1 MKRITIVLGII
12 LLFAGCKK
20 DAIFEKGNAMYAENG
35 AINEFDS
42 VVNPDSNENPTG
54 TDIGPLFNDV
64 VSSLCLTWDEQFYL
78 NNEIFYPESELGALT
93 TEDWG
98 NTSIGVDAVWN
109 NYYLALAN
117 IHDIDQRLDEMCTTS
132 GDNEID
138 DKVRAQLTI
147 IEAYK
152 TFKVTDMFG
161 DIPYSEAGYI
171 WYDTESNRKPKYDS
185 QESIY
190 KTLLSELVWAREI
203 LNSSTATTSL
213 GNPYY
218 SLGSYDV
225 LYHND
230 YNKWAKIAN
239 SLILRHGMRMYHKD
253 PAFADTLLQTAFNK
267 PAIDDYYYVGGAF
280 ALWPQALGSQFGD
293 QGWSFREHKNL
304 RMGETVFAQ
313 MSKPTDSIDNEIF
326 DPRVYIFFDT
336 NNKTADY
343 PEGAW
348 RAFPQIR
355 DENTPTEGGTPYS
368 SARDKNYGFK
378 GPACLYSPFNFYL
391 IRDHVFV
398 PQIMMSAAEVCFI
411 KAEMIAKGVV
421 PGALSGPPGSGSA
434 EDYILNGIKHS
445 FLMWLQLPIY
455 APDDITYKYVYPELQ
470 AILDGGDLWSIAD
483 SKASQIL
490 YEISWAN
497 YPDFDGSLNSYL
509 ELIYQ
514 QRWLD
519 LFRQPNEAWSLARR
533 TKDSGAT
540 TPTTIDHQKLVT
552 YRLPYPKSEVTY
564 NYDNYNEQVKKM
576 SHGDTKETKVWWM
589 EDSSTSYLPYFLK

>member
-1 MKRITIVLGII
+1 MNNIKNVLMISVLII
-12 LLFAGCKK
+12 SFASCTKG
-20 DAIFEKGNAMYAENG
+20 FEEMNK
-35 AINEFDS
+35 
-42 VVNPDSNENPTG
+42 NPMNPTG
-54 TDIGPLFNDV
+54 TDIGPLFNNV
-64 VSSLCLTWDEQFYL
+64 VSSLCWTWDEQFYL
-78 NNEIFYPESELGALT
+78 NNEIFYPESELGALIS
-93 TEDWG
+93 EGWG
-98 NTSIGVDAVWN
+98 NYSIGVDAVWN
-109 NYYLALAN
+109 NYYTTLAN
-117 IHDIDQRLDEMCTTS
+117 IHDIDKRLEELCDAA

-138 DKVRAQLTI
+138 DKVKAQLVV

-152 TFKVTDMFG
+152 TFKITDMFG

-171 WYDTESNRKPKYDS
+171 WYNTEENRKPKYDT

-190 KTLLSELVWAREI
+190 KSLLNELVWARET
-203 LNSSTATTSL
+203 LNNNQTMTTL
-213 GNPYY
+213 GNEYY
-218 SLGSYDV
+218 SLDAYDV
-225 LYHND
+225 MYHND
-230 YNKWAKIAN
+230 YIKWGRIAN
-239 SLILRHGMRMYHKD
+239 SLILRHAMRMRDKD
-253 PAFADTLLQTAFNK
+253 PDFADPLLQEAFDK
-267 PAIDDYYYVGGAF
+267 PVIDDYYYSGNGAF
-280 ALWPQALGSQFGD
+280 ALWPQYLGTTFGD

-326 DPRVYIFFDT
+326 DPRVYVFFDT
-336 NNKTADY
+336 NNKTDEY
-343 PEGAW
+343 PDGAW

-355 DENTPTEGGTPYS
+355 DENTPTEGGSPYS

-378 GPACLYSPFNFYL
+378 GPACLFSPFNFYL
-391 IRDHVFV
+391 IRDDVFV
-398 PQIMMSAAEVCFI
+398 PQIMISPAEVSFI

-455 APDDITYKYVYPELQ
+455 APDNITYKYVYPELQ
-470 AILDGGDLWSIAD
+470 AILDGGDIWSIAD

-533 TKDSGAT
+533 TKDNEAS

-552 YRLPYPKSEVTY
+552 YRLPYPQSEVTY
-564 NYDNYNEQVKKM
+564 NYDNYSEQIRKM
-576 SHGDTKETKVWWM
+576 SHGDTRETKVWWM
-589 EDSSTSYLPYFLK
+589 ED

>member
-1 MKRITIVLGII
+1 MKKNILNIKNI
-12 LLFAGCKK
+12 LLASTVILAFAFGSCTKG
-20 DAIFEKGNAMYAENG
+20 FEEMNK
-35 AINEFDS
+35 
-42 VVNPDSNENPTG
+42 NPMSPTG
-54 TDIGPLFNDV
+54 TDIGPLFNGV
-64 VSSLCLTWDEQFYL
+64 VSSLCWTWDEQFYL

-93 TEDWG
+93 SESWG
-98 NTSIGVDAVWN
+98 NYSIGVDAVWN

-117 IHDIDQRLDEMCTTS
+117 IHDIDKRLDEMCSAT

-138 DKVRAQLTI
+138 DKVRAQLTV

-171 WYDTESNRKPKYDS
+171 WYDTEGNRKPKYDS

-190 KTLLSELVWAREI
+190 KTLLNELVWARDVLSNGSAI
-203 LNSSTATTSL
+203 TAL
-213 GNPYY
+213 GNQYY
-218 SLGSYDV
+218 SLGAYDV
-225 LYHND
+225 MYHND

-253 PAFADTLLQTAFNK
+253 EAFAGPILQEAFNE
-267 PAIDDYYYVGGAF
+267 PVIDDYMYNGNGAF
-280 ALWPQALGSQFGD
+280 ALWPLNVGQFGD

-313 MSKPTDSIDNEIF
+313 MSKETDSIDNRIF
-326 DPRVYIFFDT
+326 DPRVYVFFDT
-336 NNKTADY
+336 NNKTAGY

-398 PQIMMSAAEVCFI
+398 PQIMISPAEVCFI
-411 KAEMIAKGVV
+411 KAEMIVKGIV
-421 PGALSGPPGSGSA
+421 PGGLGMAVEEL
-434 EDYILNGIKHS
+434 IRNGIKNS
-445 FLMWLQLPIY
+445 YYMWLQLPIY
-455 APDDITYKYVYPELQ
+455 GTDATYKYIYPELQ
-470 AILDGGDLWSIAD
+470 AILDGGDIWSLSD
-483 SKASQIL
+483 SYASQVMNEMMYL
-490 YEISWAN
+490 N
-497 YPDFDGSLNSYL
+497 YDFMYDETAYL
-509 ELIYQ
+509 EFIYQ

-519 LFRQPNEAWSLARR
+519 LFRQPNEAWNLARR

-540 TPTTIDHQKLVT
+540 TPTTINHQKLVT
-552 YRLPYPKSEVTY
+552 YRLPYPQSEVTY

-576 SHGDTKETKVWWM
+576 SHGDTRETKVWWM
-589 EDSSTSYLPYFLK
+589 E

>member
-1 MKRITIVLGII
+1 MKKNI
-12 LLFAGCKK
+12 LNIRNIFLTTAVACSLFFGSCTKG
-20 DAIFEKGNAMYAENG
+20 FEEMNK
-35 AINEFDS
+35 
-42 VVNPDSNENPTG
+42 NPMSPTG
-54 TDIGPLFNDV
+54 TDIGPLFNGV
-64 VSSLCLTWDEQFYL
+64 VSSLCWTWDEQFYL
-78 NNEIFYPESELGALT
+78 NNEIFYPETELGALT
-93 TEDWG
+93 TEGWG

-117 IHDIDQRLDEMCTTS
+117 IHDIDKRLDEMCTAR

-138 DKVRAQLTI
+138 DKVRAQLTV

-171 WYDTESNRKPKYDS
+171 WYDTENNRKPKYDS

-190 KTLLSELVWAREI
+190 KTLLTELVWAREI
-203 LNSSTATTSL
+203 LNSGATTTSL
-213 GNPYY
+213 GNQYY
-218 SLGSYDV
+218 SLGAYDV
-225 LYHND
+225 LYQNN
-230 YNKWAKIAN
+230 YSKWGKIAN
-239 SLILRHGMRMYHKD
+239 SLILRHGMRMHHKD

-267 PAIDDYYYVGGAF
+267 PVIDDYYYIGGAF

-326 DPRVYIFFDT
+326 DPRVYVFFDT

-348 RAFPQIR
+348 RAFPQMR

-398 PQIMMSAAEVCFI
+398 PQIMMSPAEVCFI
-411 KAEMIAKGVV
+411 KAEMMIKGIV
-421 PGALSGPPGSGSA
+421 PG
-434 EDYILNGIKHS
+434 GIGMMTDEMIRKGIENS
-445 FLMWLQLPIY
+445 FLLWMQLPING
-455 APDDITYKYVYPELQ
+455 ADATYKYIYEGLQ
-470 AILDGGDLWSIAD
+470 EILDGGDLYSISYAYASRIFNEMVYNNLD
-483 SKASQIL
+483 FAYDEKA
-490 YEISWAN
+490 
-497 YPDFDGSLNSYL
+497 YL
-509 ELIYQ
+509 EFIYQ

-552 YRLPYPKSEVTY
+552 YRLPYPQSEVTY
-564 NYDNYNEQVKKM
+564 NFDNYSEQIKKM

-589 EDSSTSYLPYFLK
+589 ED

>member
-1 MKRITIVLGII
+1 MINIKNILLASTII
-12 LLFAGCKK
+12 LVFAFSSCTKG
-20 DAIFEKGNAMYAENG
+20 FEEMNK
-35 AINEFDS
+35 
-42 VVNPDSNENPTG
+42 NPMSPTG
-54 TDIGPLFNDV
+54 TDIGPLFNGV
-64 VSSLCLTWDEQFYL
+64 VSSLAWTWDEQFYL

-93 TEDWG
+93 SESWG
-98 NTSIGVDAVWN
+98 NYSIGVDAVWN

-117 IHDIDQRLDEMCTTS
+117 IHDIDKRLDEICTST

-138 DKVRAQLTI
+138 DKVRAQLTV

-190 KTLLSELVWAREI
+190 KTLLEELVWARKV
-203 LNSSTATTSL
+203 LSNNQAVTAL
-213 GNPYY
+213 GNQYY
-218 SLGSYDV
+218 SLGAYDV

-253 PAFADTLLQTAFNK
+253 EEFAGPILNEAYNL
-267 PAIDDYYYVGGAF
+267 PVIDDYYYVGGAF

-313 MSKPTDSIDNEIF
+313 MSKETDSVDNRIF
-326 DPRVYIFFDT
+326 DPRVYVFFDT
-336 NNKTADY
+336 NNKFEGY

-398 PQIMMSAAEVCFI
+398 PQIMISPAEICFI
-411 KAEMIAKGVV
+411 KAEMMVKGIV
-421 PGALSGPPGSGSA
+421 PGGIGMMTDEMIRKGIELS
-434 EDYILNGIKHS
+434 LN
-445 FLMWLQLPIY
+445 LWLQLPY
-455 APDDITYKYVYPELQ
+455 FGTDATYKYIYPELQ
-470 AILDGGDLWSIAD
+470 EIMDAGDVYSTSYAYASTIFNEVVYSNLDFAYDE
-483 SKASQIL
+483 KA
-490 YEISWAN
+490 
-497 YPDFDGSLNSYL
+497 YL
-509 ELIYQ
+509 EFIYQ

-533 TKDSGAT
+533 TKDNEAT

-552 YRLPYPKSEVTY
+552 YRLPYPQSEVTY
-564 NYDNYNEQVKKM
+564 NYDNYNDQVRKM
-576 SHGDTKETKVWWM
+576 SHGDTRETKVWWM
-589 EDSSTSYLPYFLK
+589 E

>member
-1 MKRITIVLGII
+1 MKKNMINIKNI
-12 LLFAGCKK
+12 LLASTVILAFAFGSCTKG
-20 DAIFEKGNAMYAENG
+20 FEEMNK
-35 AINEFDS
+35 
-42 VVNPDSNENPTG
+42 NPMSPTG
-54 TDIGPLFNDV
+54 TDIGPLFNGV
-64 VSSLCLTWDEQFYL
+64 VSSLCWTWDEQFYL
-78 NNEIFYPESELGALT
+78 NNEIFYPETELGALT
-93 TEDWG
+93 TEGWG

-117 IHDIDQRLDEMCTTS
+117 IHDIDNRLDEMCEIS

-203 LNSSTATTSL
+203 LNSGATTTSL
-213 GNPYY
+213 GNQYY
-218 SLGSYDV
+218 SLGAYDV
-225 LYHND
+225 LYQNN

-239 SLILRHGMRMYHKD
+239 SLILRHGMRMHHKD

-313 MSKPTDSIDNEIF
+313 MSKPTDSVDNEIF
-326 DPRVYIFFDT
+326 DPRVYVFFDT
-336 NNKTADY
+336 NNKTANY

-398 PQIMMSAAEVCFI
+398 PQIMMSPAEVYFI
-411 KAEMIAKGVV
+411 KAEMMIKGIV
-421 PGALSGPPGSGSA
+421 PG
-434 EDYILNGIKHS
+434 GIGMMSDELIRKGIEHS
-445 FLMWLQLPIY
+445 LLLWMQLPINGTD
-455 APDDITYKYVYPELQ
+455 ATYKYIYGDLQ
-470 AILDGGDLWSIAD
+470 KILDDGDLYSVSYAYA
-483 SKASQIL
+483 SKIFNEMVYNNL
-490 YEISWAN
+490 
-497 YPDFDGSLNSYL
+497 DFAYDEKAYL
-509 ELIYQ
+509 EFIYQ

-533 TKDSGAT
+533 TKDNEAT

-552 YRLPYPKSEVTY
+552 YRLPYPQSEVTY
-564 NYDNYNEQVKKM
+564 NYDNYNDQVRKM
-576 SHGDTKETKVWWM
+576 SHGDTRETKVWWM
-589 EDSSTSYLPYFLK
+589 ED

>member
-1 MKRITIVLGII
+1 MEKNI
-12 LLFAGCKK
+12 LNIRN
-20 DAIFEKGNAMYAENG
+20 IFLTTAVACSLVFGSCTNG
-35 AINEFDS
+35 FEEMNK
-42 VVNPDSNENPTG
+42 NPMSPTG
-54 TDIGPLFNDV
+54 TDIGPLFNGV
-64 VSSLCLTWDEQFYL
+64 VSSLCWTWDEQFYL
-78 NNEIFYPESELGALT
+78 NNEIFYPETELGALT
-93 TEDWG
+93 TEGWG

-117 IHDIDQRLDEMCTTS
+117 IHDIDKRLDEMCTTS

-203 LNSSTATTSL
+203 LNSGATTTSL
-213 GNPYY
+213 GNQYY
-218 SLGSYDV
+218 SLGAYDV
-225 LYHND
+225 LYQNN

-239 SLILRHGMRMYHKD
+239 SLILRHGMRMHHKD

-313 MSKPTDSIDNEIF
+313 MSKPTDSVDNEIF
-326 DPRVYIFFDT
+326 DPRVYVFFDT
-336 NNKTADY
+336 NNKTANY

-398 PQIMMSAAEVCFI
+398 PQIMMSPAEVYFI
-411 KAEMIAKGVV
+411 KAEMMIKGIV
-421 PGALSGPPGSGSA
+421 PG
-434 EDYILNGIKHS
+434 GIGMMSDELIRKGIEYS
-445 FLMWLQLPIY
+445 LLLWMQLPING
-455 APDDITYKYVYPELQ
+455 ADATYKYIYEDLQ
-470 AILDGGDLWSIAD
+470 KILDDGDLYSVSYAYA
-483 SKASQIL
+483 SKIFNEMVYNNL
-490 YEISWAN
+490 
-497 YPDFDGSLNSYL
+497 DFAYDEKAYL
-509 ELIYQ
+509 EFIYQ

-533 TKDSGAT
+533 TKDNEAT

-552 YRLPYPKSEVTY
+552 YRLPYPQSEVTY
-564 NYDNYNEQVKKM
+564 NYDNYNDQVSKM
-576 SHGDTKETKVWWM
+576 THGDTRETKVWWM
-589 EDSSTSYLPYFLK
+589 E